1 MGLNRLRFLYQSLVL
16 ENANNPQNH
25 GQLANPDYKTTVY
38 NPNCGDKL
46 NLYVNLDGQN
56 KIKAIKFDGEGC
68 TISQASASLMTQTV
82 KGKNKKDA
90 VELARIFSEAAM
102 GKEVQ
107 QAELD
112 QLGDAKILTNVMQFP
127 ARIKCA
133 TLAWWALDRILLGKD
148 EDDEND

>member
-1 MGLNRLRFLYQSLVL
+1 MGLNRLRFLYRSLVL

-25 GQLANPDYKTTVY
+25 GQLSNPDFKTTVY

-46 NLYVNLDGQN
+46 NLYVNLDQQN
-56 KIKAIKFDGEGC
+56 RINAIKFDGQGC

-82 KGKNKKDA
+82 KGKSKKEA
-90 VELARIFSEAAM
+90 VELAHIFSKAAM
-102 GKEVQ
+102 GKEDQ
-107 QAELD
+107 QAKLD
-112 QLGDAKILTNVMQFP
+112 KLGDAQILTNVMEFP